1 MLIGVMGISG
11 GYARR
16 ILKHIKNIVE
26 AAVLAPPRDC
36 MDEKCCSAL
45 QLAPFKI
52 KISRRPQEAS
62 CSAPY
67 SQLGPNPWRN

>member
-26 AAVLAPPRDC
+26 AAVLAPPRDW
-36 MDEKCCSAL
+36 MRNA
-45 QLAPFKI
+45 AA
-52 KISRRPQEAS
+52 R
-62 CSAPY
+62 Y
-67 SQLGPNPWRN
+67 S